1 MRPKDRICVALD
13 VEDKVAARRFVDL
26 LKADVGM
33 FKIGLQ
39 LFTKEG
45 PGFVEELTG
54 SGAKVFLD
62 LKLHDIP
69 NTVLSAAK
77 NFVRMGIFMFNIH
90 AFGGKDMMIATA
102 EAVTEEAL
110 RLGVAKPVMLA
121 VTVLTSLDDSI
132 LKDELGVTRPMMD
145 EVEWLARLSKEA
157 GADGVVA
164 SPKETKIIK
173 TACGKDFIVLT
184 PGIRPAGTSMGDQ
197 KRVTTPREALD
208 AGSDYIVIGRP
219 IIEAKDPLKAVK
231 KIVAE
236 MET

>member
-13 VEDKVAARRFVDL
+13 VEDKATASRFVNL
-26 LKADVGM
+26 LKKEVGI

-45 PGFVEELTG
+45 PGFVEEMAG

-69 NTVLSAAK
+69 NTVLHAAK
-77 NFVRMGIFMFNIH
+77 NFVRMGVFMFNIH
-90 AFGGKDMMIATA
+90 AFGGRDMMKATA
-102 EAVTEEAL
+102 ESVAEEAHK
-110 RLGVAKPVMLA
+110 LGVEKPVMLA
-121 VTVLTSLDDSI
+121 VTVLTSLDDRM

-145 EVEWLARLSKEA
+145 EVRWLAQLSKEA

-164 SPKETKIIK
+164 SPKETRTIKI
-173 TACGKDFIVLT
+173 ACGKDFIVLT
-184 PGIRPAGTSMGDQ
+184 PGIRPAGASLGDQ
-197 KRVTTPREALD
+197 KRVTTPREAIEG
-208 AGSDYIVIGRP
+208 GSDYIVIGRP
-219 IIEAKDPLKAVK
+219 IIEAKDPVEAVK

-236 MET
+236 MGH